1 LDEDE
6 QWPHLSILGKVRQL
20 FSAIAD
26 DPRRNLF
33 QQIKMRYCLS
43 GPYDFKQCCG
53 TGTGTG
59 TVGTVT
65 F

>member
-26 DPRRNLF
+26 DSRRNLF
-33 QQIKMRYCLS
+33 QQIKVRY
-43 GPYDFKQCCG
+43 
-53 TGTGTG
+53 
-59 TVGTVT
+59 TVYLGLMILNISQRRKLL
-65 F
+65 

>member
-33 QQIKMRYCLS
+33 QQIKVRY
-43 GPYDFKQCCG
+43 
-53 TGTGTG
+53 
-59 TVGTVT
+59 TVYLGLMILNISQRRKLL
-65 F
+65 